1 MIYDP
6 KLFDIKKVPKNQ
18 YPYLILDIDETLV
31 SSFHMTDSSDISQE
45 DLSGDFHKLNF
56 ENLAKVYLKVR
67 PFAIEFIRQLNQ
79 YYQLVIY
86 SHGKDFY
93 VDRVARILDPRHEI
107 FGKKNTFSRFGNE
120 QVKSLENIG
129 KKSEDQDFIILDDSY
144 EVWKDKIKGSVHDK
158 IIISKKFV
166 AWKDKIDPRKLAS
179 VTIKESCTFGES
191 QNEYYVDRNF
201 HKDSFENSQLY

>member
-1 MIYDP
+1 
-6 KLFDIKKVPKNQ
+6 
-18 YPYLILDIDETLV
+18 
-31 SSFHMTDSSDISQE
+31 MTDSSDISQE

-93 VDRVARILDPRHEI
+93 VDRVARILDPRQEI

-120 QVKSLENIG
+120 QVKSLE
-129 KKSEDQDFIILDDSY
+129 K
-144 EVWKDKIKGSVHDK
+144 
-158 IIISKKFV
+158 
-166 AWKDKIDPRKLAS
+166 
-179 VTIKESCTFGES
+179 
-191 QNEYYVDRNF
+191 
-201 HKDSFENSQLY
+201 